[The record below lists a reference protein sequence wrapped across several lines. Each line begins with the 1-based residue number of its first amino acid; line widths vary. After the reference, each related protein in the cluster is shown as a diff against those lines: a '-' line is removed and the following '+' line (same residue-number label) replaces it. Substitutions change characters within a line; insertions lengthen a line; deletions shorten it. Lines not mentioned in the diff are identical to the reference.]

1 MNVSKIQIDTL
12 LSCSSYP
19 IQQSKVSG
27 DFSSNLQLQE
37 KSSEKKATSKYLV
50 EDNRIVYEKYD
61 RYGKLIIKVP
71 WNNEPI
77 DVTA

>member
-1 MNVSKIQIDTL
+1 MNGSEIQIDAL
-12 LSCSSYP
+12 LSYSSYP

-27 DFSSNLQLQE
+27 HFSSNLQLQE
-37 KSSEKKATSKYLV
+37 KSSEKKATSKYVV

-61 RYGKLIIKVP
+61 QHGKLIIKVP

>member
-1 MNVSKIQIDTL
+1 MNGSKIQIDAL
-12 LSCSSYP
+12 LSCISYP